1 MDVLEKALLVDELKH
16 LIVGLNDNKASLF
29 EIAKSKQ
36 RIKDICG
43 SCNDPLFQDELTAFK
58 EFMQQEEFSKQDLED
73 YGFSMTYRGTY
84 NFMGRVESALFASAD
99 MGWAALRQSQHW
111 QIWVIRPSLSFLKSP
126 WMTSTQEALEWL
138 KKHSREFIRTDE
150 ELKTIIPVLEAHNEI
165 PTTLSAQEQLSLLRK
180 ETANF
185 ESQLEAIIQEKIQP
199 VTPSSHSGTVT
210 ATRPRPSFRQNSPSV
225 ANINKA
231 KPVALKDFNLDGLL
245 CRLERVDPKL
255 YPSLYRVELHDE
267 INQNIKI
274 DWLYLKAEN
283 DEQPQWGTAQIFIA
297 EQLYEQGQ
305 FSHYVVLIGTHSV
318 DYAITVLQA
327 YTDQRHTRTSSIHQ
341 TTWTTFK
348 KFYHQHETL
357 FNECI
362 MNGAQVWQR
371 NEEAYPYI
379 PASFINTKKFIPFEE
394 TAANFL
400 TPVILLKE
408 HQKIRVIHGAERI
421 KLSAEDQAYPYL
433 LLDRTDGY
441 TWQLIRQVISRL
453 AQPIS
458 VNDLYQALENSDLS

>member
-1 MDVLEKALLVDELKH
+1 MNLKEKISEYPDFPK
-16 LIVGLNDNKASLF
+16 
-29 EIAKSKQ
+29 
-36 RIKDICG
+36 KDILFRDF
-43 SCNDPLFQDELTAFK
+43 SPLLKDPSALSFVV
-58 EFMQQEEFSKQDLED
+58 EEFSKQDLED

-150 ELKTIIPVLEAHNEI
+150 ELKIIIPVLEAHNEI

-199 VTPSSHSGTVT
+199 VTPSSNSSTVT

-283 DEQPQWGTAQIFIA
+283 DEQPHWG
-297 EQLYEQGQ
+297 L
-305 FSHYVVLIGTHSV
+305 SLIH
-318 DYAITVLQA
+318 I
-327 YTDQRHTRTSSIHQ
+327 
-341 TTWTTFK
+341 
-348 KFYHQHETL
+348 
-357 FNECI
+357 
-362 MNGAQVWQR
+362 
-371 NEEAYPYI
+371 
-379 PASFINTKKFIPFEE
+379 
-394 TAANFL
+394 
-400 TPVILLKE
+400 
-408 HQKIRVIHGAERI
+408 
-421 KLSAEDQAYPYL
+421 
-433 LLDRTDGY
+433 
-441 TWQLIRQVISRL
+441 
-453 AQPIS
+453 
-458 VNDLYQALENSDLS
+458 

>member
-36 RIKDICG
+36 RIKDICA

-150 ELKTIIPVLEAHNEI
+150 ELKIIIPVLEAHNEI

-199 VTPSSHSGTVT
+199 VTPSSNSSTVT

-255 YPSLYRVELHDE
+255 YPSLYL
-267 INQNIKI
+267 
-274 DWLYLKAEN
+274 
-283 DEQPQWGTAQIFIA
+283 
-297 EQLYEQGQ
+297 
-305 FSHYVVLIGTHSV
+305 SLIH
-318 DYAITVLQA
+318 I
-327 YTDQRHTRTSSIHQ
+327 
-341 TTWTTFK
+341 
-348 KFYHQHETL
+348 
-357 FNECI
+357 
-362 MNGAQVWQR
+362 
-371 NEEAYPYI
+371 
-379 PASFINTKKFIPFEE
+379 
-394 TAANFL
+394 
-400 TPVILLKE
+400 
-408 HQKIRVIHGAERI
+408 
-421 KLSAEDQAYPYL
+421 
-433 LLDRTDGY
+433 
-441 TWQLIRQVISRL
+441 
-453 AQPIS
+453 
-458 VNDLYQALENSDLS
+458 